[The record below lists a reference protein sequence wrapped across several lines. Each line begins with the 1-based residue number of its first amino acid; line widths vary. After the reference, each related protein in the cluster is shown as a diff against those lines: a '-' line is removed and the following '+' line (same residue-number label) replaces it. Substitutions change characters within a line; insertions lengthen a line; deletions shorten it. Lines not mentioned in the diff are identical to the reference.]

1 MKSFHSK
8 HRIGI
13 LVLAAAVVLSA
24 AIPVSASVM
33 DPTTQQ
39 GASVMAFSKNV
50 TLTDELTFSRVD
62 FQVIGDERVT
72 LESIILTSL
81 PAREAGVL
89 MIGDELLTVGDVVA
103 SSALDGIRFRPLV
116 SPVLVSTEFS
126 FTPVFSSGASGQDV
140 QVSLYLLNEEN
151 HAPVA
156 ENLEFTTYKNVAY
169 TGLFSAVDPEGDLV
183 TFQLVDKPARGSVT
197 LDENGSAE
205 FVYTPYEN
213 KTGKDSFTYVAIDAV
228 GNTSAEAT
236 VKLKI
241 EKPTTKVTYADMTG
255 HPAYNAAI
263 RLAEDG
269 IFVGANMDGNYYF
282 QPEVPVTRVEFLAM
296 AMAAADCEVLNGVT
310 TTGFYDDDAIQTWA
324 KPYVASALKSGMVQG
339 SLSVDGAA
347 VFLGEQTI
355 TTAEAAV
362 LLNRMLSVTDVSADT
377 WGGAADVIPTW
388 ACQSVMNLETVGV
401 LNPEPDVAFLLSS
414 TMTRADA
421 AQMLLSALD
430 LMENRNNSDGWL
442 NW

>member
-33 DPTTQQ
+33 DPAPQQ

-50 TLTDELTFSRVD
+50 TLTNELTFSRED

-72 LESIILTSL
+72 LDSIILASL

-116 SPVLVSTEFS
+116 SPVLESTEFS
-126 FTPVFSSGASGQDV
+126 FTPVFSSGEAGQDV

-241 EKPTTKVTYADMTG
+241 EKPTTKVTYADMIG

-269 IFVGANMDGNYYF
+269 IYVGANMDGNYYF
-282 QPEVPVTRVEFLAM
+282 QPDVPVTRVEFLAM
-296 AMAAADCEVLNGVT
+296 AMAAADCEVLSGVT

-339 SLSVDGAA
+339 SLSADGAA

-362 LLNRMLSVTDVSADT
+362 LLNRMLSVTDVSADA

-388 ACQSVMNLETVGV
+388 ACQSVVNLESVRHV
-401 LNPEPDVAFLLSS
+401 LYQV
-414 TMTRADA
+414 
-421 AQMLLSALD
+421 
-430 LMENRNNSDGWL
+430 
-442 NW
+442 